1 VLTAQQLLEDEEI
14 LLGAYNVS
22 IARWQRDHWVSTL
35 PALYVVLTDH
45 RMILQ
50 PHTRKRYQPAII
62 PRRYLDRVEEL
73 EIPYRHG
80 LMVYLKTG
88 HQMGMLVG
96 ARTCREML
104 RDLHKMMT
112 PSSPVRFETQ
122 LDLGRLQ
129 KIIDYVANL

>member
-22 IARWQRDHWVSTL
+22 IARWKVDRWVSTQ

-62 PRRYLDRVEEL
+62 PRRYLARVKEL
-73 EIPYRHG
+73 EIPYRFG
-80 LMVYLKTG
+80 VMIYLRTG
-88 HQMGMLVG
+88 HQMGMLVD
-96 ARTCREML
+96 ARTYRAML
-104 RDLHKMMT
+104 RDLHRMMSPT
-112 PSSPVRFETQ
+112 SPVRFEAR
-122 LDLGRLQ
+122 LDLERLQ
-129 KIIDYVANL
+129 KIIEYFANL